1 MKNDPNKAAKPAA
14 NSGPKSASPI
24 DWIAREMRIR
34 AFLKRLGMTQM
45 DLARKYGLRPNTLNS
60 FIDGK
65 RPNNLD
71 VAAALEDLGF
81 SEPRNPDGSLIGGPP
96 IQRSNE
102 LGTEIGRSR
111 YGHLRTT
118 TTRAPLTSTT
128 ATRMSPASVEAV

>member
-1 MKNDPNKAAKPAA
+1 MKNVPNKVAKPVAKPETKPVA
-14 NSGPKSASPI
+14 KPVNTPI

-60 FIDGK
+60 FIDGE

-96 IQRSNE
+96 IQRSHE
-102 LGTEIGRSR
+102 LSTEIGQSR
-111 YGHLRTT
+111 YGHLRTI
-118 TTRAPLTSTT
+118 S
-128 ATRMSPASVEAV
+128 TRMSPTPAEAV